1 MILQMTRVVQAGLK
15 QERKLDIVSN
25 HLANADTTGF
35 KADILSFD
43 EAMNAVLTVDHTQG
57 DVLQTSNQL
66 DLALGDEGFF
76 KIQTAQGVRYT
87 RNGNFTLNAGGQM
100 VNQNGDPVLGP
111 GGPIVIA
118 GNDVRVSRDGAIEV
132 DGEVAGQIAVATFAD
147 LTQLHKEGSGN
158 YLYKGN
164 PADEAPPATVEV
176 IQGGLE
182 KPNFTVVEEMTDMI
196 AINRNYEAY
205 QKIMLSFDETDTKAI
220 NDIARAE

>member
-57 DVLQTSNQL
+57 DVKHTDNTL

-76 KIQTAQGVRYT
+76 KVQTPQGVRYT
-87 RNGNFTLNAGGQM
+87 RNGNFTLNAGGQL
-100 VNQNGDPVLGP
+100 VTQNGDPVLGP
-111 GGPIVIA
+111 GGPVVIA
-118 GNDVRVSRDGAIEV
+118 GSDVQVSKDGAIEV
-132 DGEVAGQIAVATFAD
+132 DGEAGGQLAVATFAD
-147 LTQLHKEGSGN
+147 LTLLHKEGSGN
-158 YLYKGN
+158 YVYRGN
-164 PADEAPPATVEV
+164 PADEIVPEAVEV
-176 IQGGLE
+176 VQGALE

-196 AINRNYEAY
+196 AINRKLLRSTIHCSTGGINERN
-205 QKIMLSFDETDTKAI
+205 AI
-220 NDIARAE
+220 F